1 MPGLQ
6 GEARIFF
13 CSFPRVSEQNLLTFR
28 KKCGTSNVV
37 LRYLKLV
44 CGPFSQLG
52 RGLGDPSEDTSYLAQ
67 ATREIFVWKLDD
79 LNGVAAARSGP
90 KILPASNAALCLNND
105 EEEAKDDLSLRRQL
119 SEDQIEPATEMIRG
133 MSVKQ
138 NLAKCLSINDEV
150 SSKTLSN
157 VL

>member
-1 MPGLQ
+1 VGPAGAWPL
-6 GEARIFF
+6 GGSAKFF
-13 CSFPRVSEQNLLTFR
+13 LLFSACFRTKFVNISQEMRDIERCSQI
-28 KKCGTSNVV
+28 TS
-37 LRYLKLV
+37 KLV

-133 MSVKQ
+133 
-138 NLAKCLSINDEV
+138 CL
-150 SSKTLSN
+150 
-157 VL
+157 